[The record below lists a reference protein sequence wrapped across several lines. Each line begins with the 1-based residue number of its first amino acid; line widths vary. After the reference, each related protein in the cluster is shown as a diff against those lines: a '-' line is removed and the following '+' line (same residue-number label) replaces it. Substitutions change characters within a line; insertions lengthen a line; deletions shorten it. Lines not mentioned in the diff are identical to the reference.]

1 MCRVELFR
9 LLSRLIAATV
19 VSNRLARLPSV
30 SPFLTVYFVRNAGD
44 GELDGDAEG
53 DGRDDAT
60 IDGDGAA
67 DAAADGDAWTGA
79 NEGVACAAG
88 DPPDSRL
95 SATIANA
102 TTMRATRASCPG
114 ARSMGSRE
122 T

>member
-30 SPFLTVYFVRNAGD
+30 SPFLTVYLVRNAGD
-44 GELDGDAEG
+44 GELDGAAEG

-60 IDGDGAA
+60 IDGAA
-67 DAAADGDAWTGA
+67 DAAADGDTWTGA

-102 TTMRATRASCPG
+102 TTMRATRA
-114 ARSMGSRE
+114 
-122 T
+122 